1 MKIDEAK
8 KILNKAGYICETI
21 KFREDELSFI
31 EKVKNE
37 MIKMYDE
44 LINNSD
50 TEYKWRVKS
59 EKKQALEAFDTSED
73 VKAYIC
79 DYYNRTD
86 GYNDPEYIMEHVLN
100 YMFKHKLIISGKKV

>member
-1 MKIDEAK
+1 MKLNEAK
-8 KILNKAGYICETI
+8 GILESAGYICETI
-21 KFREDELSFI
+21 RFREDELSFI

-37 MIKMYDE
+37 

-50 TEYKWRVKS
+50 PEYEWRVES
-59 EKKQALEAFDTSED
+59 EKKQALEALDTSEN

-86 GYNDPEYIMEHVLN
+86 GYHDPEYIMEHVLN
-100 YMFKHKLIISGKKV
+100 YMFKHKLIIPGKKD